1 MKNNKKTKN
10 FFKRWVFGS
19 VELGQPN
26 ALKGGLNE
34 FFVFVVLPLHFFFC
48 VALQSCS
55 SQHVLYTTIATMFLI
70 QKKNKTG

>member
-1 MKNNKKTKN
+1 VKNNKKTKN

-34 FFVFVVLPLHFFFC
+34 FFVFVVLPLH
-48 VALQSCS
+48 L
-55 SQHVLYTTIATMFLI
+55 FLFV
-70 QKKNKTG
+70 